1 MSFPYSPRM
10 EDVKIESLQTQLDY
24 LNLLRLRHLQWMT
37 SAADP
42 KTKDLHSGIAG
53 ELEEL
58 TSHYNGLLAALQ
70 R

>member
-1 MSFPYSPRM
+1 
-10 EDVKIESLQTQLDY
+10 
-24 LNLLRLRHLQWMT
+24 MT
-37 SAADP
+37 SADDP